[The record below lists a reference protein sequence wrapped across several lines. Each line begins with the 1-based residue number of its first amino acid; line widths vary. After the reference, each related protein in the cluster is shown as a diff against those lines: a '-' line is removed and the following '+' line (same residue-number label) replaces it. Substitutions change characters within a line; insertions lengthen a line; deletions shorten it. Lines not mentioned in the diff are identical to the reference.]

1 MVTLKKDMRV
11 VLQHNLDPDYGLVN
25 GAQGT
30 VIGFE
35 EFNSEKLPRKSR
47 NDESNTGGAPDLG
60 GAHPKYAQAQI
71 KLFAEWNGNPS
82 WPVVLFDNGQ
92 VATIFPD
99 CAINEF
105 GDEEPF
111 SLLSRTQIP
120 LMAGYAVTI
129 HKAQV
134 RISYSRRSFRMLT
147 CVRRV

>member
-1 MVTLKKDMRV
+1 MVTLKQDMRV

-30 VIGFE
+30 VIDFE
-35 EFNSEKLPRKSR
+35 EFSPENLPCKTRNGGNNSS
-47 NDESNTGGAPDLG
+47 GAPQLG

-71 KLFAEWNGNPS
+71 KLFAENNGNPD
-82 WPVVLFDNGQ
+82 WPVVQFDNGQ
-92 VATIFPD
+92 LATIFPD

-105 GDEEPF
+105 GDGEPF

-134 RISYSRRSFRMLT
+134 RLSERRPTISN
-147 CVRRV
+147 C